1 MSDGHSTDGMNLE
14 ALRDGVRA
22 VLSEQASH
30 EKVAAFT
37 DAEEV
42 RDRSLWSQ
50 AAELG
55 WLALSADEAHGG
67 LGLGSSELAIVYEE
81 LGRAVAPLPVL
92 GTMLVVE
99 ALAQGGD
106 AAQQAAWTP
115 RLAAG
120 DLAGAVSMLTPGALT
135 SALTLSAGAGGGV
148 VLDGVAENL
157 LDGAAADVLLLMARE
172 EQALRWV
179 LVEPAVDGVK
189 VEKASTVDRTRHLGM
204 VRFERL
210 VLPAERVLAGDAA
223 EIAEALLHHAAL
235 ALASDARGGANAIFE
250 ITLNYL
256 KTREQF
262 GKPIGS
268 FQALKHRCADHKIA
282 LVASGALVAE
292 AVAKAASGDSA
303 AGRYALAAKALATEV
318 YARVAQDAVQL
329 HGGIGYTWEHP
340 CHLYLKRAKLNE
352 QLFGGPAAYLDR
364 VTDLL
369 LAAA

>member
-1 MSDGHSTDGMNLE
+1 MSDRHSTDGMDLG
-14 ALRDGVRA
+14 ALRDGVRG
-22 VLSEQASH
+22 VLSAQASH

-37 DAEEV
+37 NAEGV
-42 RDRSLWSQ
+42 RDQPLWSQ
-50 AAELG
+50 AAKLG
-55 WLALSADEAHGG
+55 WLALPADEAHGG
-67 LGLGSSELAIVYEE
+67 LGLGPSELAVVYEE

-99 ALAQGGD
+99 ALARGGD
-106 AAQQAAWTP
+106 AAQQAAWIP

-120 DLAGAVSMLTPGALT
+120 ELPGAVSMLTPGAPAP
-135 SALTLSAGAGGGV
+135 ALTLTVGLGGGV

-157 LDGAAADVLLLMARE
+157 LDGAAADVLLLLARE
-172 EQALRWV
+172 GEALRWV
-179 LVEPAVDGVK
+179 LVEPAVDGVV
-189 VEKASTVDRTRHLGM
+189 VEKAATVDRTRHLG
-204 VRFERL
+204 VARFERL
-210 VLPAERVLAGDAA
+210 ALPVERVLAGDAA
-223 EIAEALLHHAAL
+223 VIADALLHHAAL
-235 ALASDARGGANAIFE
+235 ALASDARGGANAVFE
-250 ITLNYL
+250 IALDYL

-292 AVAKAASGDSA
+292 AVAKAASGDPA

-364 VTDLL
+364 VIDLL

>member
-1 MSDGHSTDGMNLE
+1 MSDANSGDGMDLE

-37 DAEEV
+37 NTEGV
-42 RDRSLWSQ
+42 RDRPLWSQ

-55 WLALSADEAHGG
+55 WLALSADEAQGG
-67 LGLGSSELAIVYEE
+67 LGLGPSELAVVYEE

-99 ALAQGGD
+99 ALARGGD

-120 DLAGAVSMLTPGALT
+120 ELAGTVSMLTPGALAPT
-135 SALTLSAGAGGGV
+135 LSLSAGVDGGV
-148 VLDGVAENL
+148 VLDGVAETL
-157 LDGAAADVLLLMARE
+157 LDGAAADVLLLLAR
-172 EQALRWV
+172 QDGALRWV
-179 LVEPAVDGVK
+179 LVEPAIDGVT
-189 VEKASTVDRTRHLGM
+189 VEKAVTVDRTRHLG
-204 VRFERL
+204 VARFEGL
-210 VLPAERVLAGDAA
+210 ALPAGRVLAGDTAA
-223 EIAEALLHHAAL
+223 IADGLLHHAAL
-235 ALASDARGGANAIFE
+235 ALASDARGGANAVFE
-250 ITLNYL
+250 ITLDYL

-292 AVAKAASGDSA
+292 AVARMASGDPA

-369 LAAA
+369 LAA